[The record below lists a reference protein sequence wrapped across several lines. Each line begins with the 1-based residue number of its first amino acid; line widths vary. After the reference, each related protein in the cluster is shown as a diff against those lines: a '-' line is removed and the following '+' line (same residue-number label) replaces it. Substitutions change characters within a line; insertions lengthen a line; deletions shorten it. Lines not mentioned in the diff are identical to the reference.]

1 VECEVIMFDYP
12 LQKTN
17 RYLMVMLLLL
27 TSGYIKADSYSI
39 YKESELVASSKQ
51 EQQWQELTEYFFA
64 AARLG
69 DIVVIDEFIEAG
81 FPIDIRNNKGY
92 SALMISAYNGRP
104 EAVNRLL
111 VLGSN
116 ACAED
121 NRGNTAIMAA
131 IFKGELRIAK
141 RLIKADC
148 NEDHQN
154 NAGQTP
160 LMYASVF
167 GRKELQALLI
177 NRGADENKTDHN
189 GNTAAS
195 IRDYNY

>member
-1 VECEVIMFDYP
+1 MKPIVITLFFIFGASYIQADTNSSAQP
-12 LQKTN
+12 LEQAVAIKQKKQWKD
-17 RYLMVMLLLL
+17 L
-27 TSGYIKADSYSI
+27 T
-39 YKESELVASSKQ
+39 Q
-51 EQQWQELTEYFFA
+51 YFFA

-69 DIVVIDEFIEAG
+69 DTVVIDEFVSAG

-111 VLGSN
+111 TLGAN

-121 NRGNTAIMAA
+121 KRGNTAIMAA

-141 RLIKADC
+141 RLIEADC
-148 NEDHQN
+148 DENHQN
-154 NAGQTP
+154 KSGQTP
-160 LMYASVF
+160 LMYASLF
-167 GRKELQALLI
+167 GREELQALLI
-177 NRGADENKTDHN
+177 NRGADENKADYR

-195 IRDYNY
+195 IGHLNY